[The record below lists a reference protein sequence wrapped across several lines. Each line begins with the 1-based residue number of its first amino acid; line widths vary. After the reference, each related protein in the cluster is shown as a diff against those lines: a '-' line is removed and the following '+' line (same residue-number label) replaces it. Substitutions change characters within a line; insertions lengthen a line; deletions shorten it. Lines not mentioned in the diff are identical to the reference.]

1 MKLKA
6 CERVEEQSSRRL
18 IRKKDRAKKYSGF
31 FSVICTTHKIDVI
44 FIYKAYPLWAEIE
57 HAANLEECRV

>member
-1 MKLKA
+1 MKWKA
-6 CERVEEQSSRRL
+6 GERVEEQSSRRL
-18 IRKKDRAKKYSGF
+18 IRKKDRVKKCSDF

-44 FIYKAYPLWAEIE
+44 FIHKAYPLWAEID